1 MVVIPNTFKEAMG
14 LPEAALWKAASDK
27 EMDSLKQHHV
37 YDLVPSTSIPAG
49 QRAVGSRW
57 VYKIKADKTFKGRL
71 VVQGWGQVA
80 GVDCGGTFAP
90 VCRIQSIRMV
100 LTTAVELD
108 WDILQLDVQTAFL
121 NADVDEE
128 V

>member
-1 MVVIPNTFKEAMG
+1 MFK
-14 LPEAALWKAASDK
+14 L
-27 EMDSLKQHHV
+27 Q
-37 YDLVPSTSIPAG
+37 
-49 QRAVGSRW
+49 
-57 VYKIKADKTFKGRL
+57 ADKTFKGRL

-100 LTTAVELD
+100 LGTAVEFD

-121 NADVDEE
+121 HANVEEE
-128 V
+128 VYVNMAPSHEKR